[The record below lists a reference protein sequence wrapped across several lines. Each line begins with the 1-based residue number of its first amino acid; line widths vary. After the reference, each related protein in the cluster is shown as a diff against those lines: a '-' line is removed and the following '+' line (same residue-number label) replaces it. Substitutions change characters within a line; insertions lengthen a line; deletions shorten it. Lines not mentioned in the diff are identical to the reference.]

1 MPKVKKQEKIE
12 EDLKELNIDKE
23 LIIKEIKK
31 ELIEDLDDEITKRVE
46 YETRNKLEKME
57 KKIYKYKNGSII
69 RRNIIIL
76 VLFAVIAFETK
87 VLYDNNLLSVKC
99 NK

>member
-69 RRNIIIL
+69 RRNI
-76 VLFAVIAFETK
+76 FEH
-87 VLYDNNLLSVKC
+87 
-99 NK
+99 